1 MLGAWA
7 LAGLFA
13 APASPLFSI
22 VVGESVPEQVR
33 GTAIGI
39 WSSCENLG
47 GVFANNV
54 AAKALASYGW
64 RSAFFVS
71 GPLVAIWSVVLWA
84 VLPADS
90 TATSVSKKE
99 KGKAKSDA
107 PATSALSIPGVAAT
121 AGAYTLTK
129 CARYCLMFWLPYFLS
144 KAPEGPHFSPAAA
157 GSIASLLD
165 LAGTIGAI
173 ATGVACDR
181 LYGGATLR
189 AASHLCAATGFSFCV
204 WAVAC
209 LYGANANVHVM
220 TMMLVGFFIAGP
232 GGVLG
237 ASAKN
242 LVGFAGRGKEAALV
256 AAVSGLV
263 NGSASAGAVAQSL
276 VASQLVSLLGWG
288 GLFALLGLLMVS
300 ASVSLWSAIAIEA
313 FALAKKKGE

>member
-1 MLGAWA
+1 ML
-7 LAGLFA
+7 LS
-13 APASPLFSI
+13 ASL
-22 VVGESVPEQVR
+22 QVR

-129 CARYCLMFWLPYFLS
+129 CARYCLMVWLPYFLS

-220 TMMLVGFFIAGP
+220 VSHLP
-232 GGVLG
+232 SLPCVLYMPMCPTLSSQLLYDAA
-237 ASAKN
+237 ASACEHILPWRTRHNKD
-242 LVGFAGRGKEAALV
+242 LSEWLCPLT
-256 AAVSGLV
+256 S
-263 NGSASAGAVAQSL
+263 
-276 VASQLVSLLGWG
+276 
-288 GLFALLGLLMVS
+288 
-300 ASVSLWSAIAIEA
+300 
-313 FALAKKKGE
+313 